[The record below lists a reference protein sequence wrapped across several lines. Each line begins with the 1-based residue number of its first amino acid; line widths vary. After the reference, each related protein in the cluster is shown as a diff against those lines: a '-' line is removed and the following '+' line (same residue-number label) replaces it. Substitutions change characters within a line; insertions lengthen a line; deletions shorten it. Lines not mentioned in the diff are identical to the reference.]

1 MIKVIETVLGME
13 FEYPSVE
20 EFVWDLMS
28 DDFLEDTLTNEYE
41 YINLPCEAGEV
52 GYGAIIREFASE
64 YDWKRIK
71 SEYVNYFT
79 DEIEDNLYDGETY
92 EFYGYL
98 IREEI

>member
-1 MIKVIETVLGME
+1 MIKVIEPVLSTE
-13 FEYPSVE
+13 LEYPSVE

-52 GYGAIIREFASE
+52 GYGAIIRKFASE

-79 DEIEDNLYDGETY
+79 DEIEDNLYDGESY
-92 EFYGYL
+92 EFCGYL
-98 IREEI
+98 VREEI